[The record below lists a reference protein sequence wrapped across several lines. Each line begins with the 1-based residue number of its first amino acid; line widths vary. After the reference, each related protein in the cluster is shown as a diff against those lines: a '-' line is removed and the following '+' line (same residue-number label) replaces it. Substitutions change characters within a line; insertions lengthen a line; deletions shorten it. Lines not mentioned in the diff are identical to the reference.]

1 MKRSIPNIIANKI
14 LDNIEN
20 QPLNNLF
27 FHALLLAIA
36 IFASMAVIFP
46 HQISTLVQEVL
57 GWKNGAIVKTL
68 FIFVLTFNFTKI
80 AQLGMKAWK
89 NLPEAQKV
97 ETAGT
102 LEGIP
107 TVELLDHLFQHKS
120 FKR

>member
-27 FHALLLAIA
+27 FHALLLAVA

-46 HQISTLVQEVL
+46 HQIATLIQEIL
-57 GWKNGAIVKTL
+57 GWKNGALVKTL

-80 AQLGMKAWK
+80 TQLGMKVWK
-89 NLPEAQKV
+89 NSNRPQEIKNTNII
-97 ETAGT
+97 E
-102 LEGIP
+102 
-107 TVELLDHLFQHKS
+107 
-120 FKR
+120 